1 MKPILKFVKNN
12 IPVICTAAAAA
23 GTLVTGVLAARGH
36 ELALSRTHGFEQPT
50 LRETAKIVRDNW
62 TCYIPAAC
70 FAAVTVAALV
80 TGHQVLARRL
90 AGTFVLYEMAES
102 SAARWQRAAEDVLH
116 EDSYEAVRDY
126 KDGRQAEK
134 ALLYQPFV
142 ADDAFVDDYS
152 GRMFRAKLETLRKHV
167 NDVNERLLHG
177 TEAFVSLNDWYNMI
191 GLPTIAMGDW
201 VGWDDT
207 YLLEVEYSAV
217 IHEDGSPVGVVSF
230 RNPPRGE
237 RA

>member
-1 MKPILKFVKNN
+1 MKPLLKFVKDN

-36 ELALSRTHGFEQPT
+36 ELALSRTYGFEQPT

-70 FAAVTVAALV
+70 FAVVTVAALV

-102 SAARWQRAAEDVLH
+102 SAARWQSAAREALH
-116 EDSYEAVRDY
+116 DDAYEAVKEH
-126 KDGRQAEK
+126 KDSRREAEIVPVV
-134 ALLYQPFV
+134 LPEDV
-142 ADDAFVDDYS
+142 FVDDYS
-152 GRMFRAKLETLRKHV
+152 GRIFRSKLETIRKHV

-237 RA
+237 RAR

>member
-1 MKPILKFVKNN
+1 MKPLLKFVKDN
-12 IPVICTAAAAA
+12 IPVICTVTAAA

-36 ELALSRTHGFEQPT
+36 ELALSRTYGFEQPT

-62 TCYIPAAC
+62 TCYIPAIA
-70 FAAVTVAALV
+70 FATVTVAALV

-102 SAARWQRAAEDVLH
+102 SAARWQSAAREVLY
-116 EDSYEAVRDY
+116 DDAYEAVKEH
-126 KDGRQAEK
+126 KDSRREAEIVPVV
-134 ALLYQPFV
+134 LPEDV
-142 ADDAFVDDYS
+142 FVDDYS
-152 GRMFRAKLETLRKHV
+152 GRIFRSKLETIRKHV

-230 RNPPRGE
+230 CNPPRGE

>member
-1 MKPILKFVKNN
+1 MKPLLKFVKDN

-36 ELALSRTHGFEQPT
+36 ELALSRTYGFEQPT
-50 LRETAKIVRDNW
+50 LRETVKIVRDNW
-62 TCYIPAAC
+62 TCYIPAVC
-70 FAAVTVAALV
+70 FAVVTVAALV

-102 SAARWQRAAEDVLH
+102 SAARWQSAAREVLH
-116 EDSYEAVRDY
+116 DDAYEAVKEH
-126 KDGRQAEK
+126 KDGLRETQCTPAK
-134 ALLYQPFV
+134 LFV
-142 ADDAFVDDYS
+142 DDVFVDDYS
-152 GRMFRAKLETLRKHV
+152 GRPFRAKLETIRKHV

-191 GLPTIAMGDW
+191 GLPTITMGDW
-201 VGWDDT
+201 VGWDDC
-207 YLLEVEYSAV
+207 YLMDVEYSAV